1 MSCVQ
6 LSGGGFPG
14 GLPPWLVVPV
24 IRSCQSP
31 TWIWLVNHLHV
42 HLHHDG
48 CVILMANKK
57 GDMLDKQMHQTMLQM
72 CAAPICAA
80 HRTSQVQILASVP
93 GSCMWNA

>member
-57 GDMLDKQMHQTMLQM
+57 GDTRSSIKPNPNGNQLR
-72 CAAPICAA
+72 I
-80 HRTSQVQILASVP
+80 
-93 GSCMWNA
+93 